1 MLGWVGKSC
10 MELFL
15 DSAVISEVEEIS
27 SWGVLGGVTTNP
39 TLIRRSGG
47 DFKKTIQRI
56 AELCPGPISAEVN
69 SMNCDGMV
77 GEARELK
84 VLLPENVII
93 KIPCTSEGLAATAI
107 LSKEGIDVNMTLV
120 FSVSQALLSA
130 KAGACYVSP
139 FIGRIDDKGE
149 DGMELIAEIMQ
160 AWSNDSSITCKVLA
174 ASIRSLTHVE
184 LSARLGAH
192 AATIPTDIFRQ
203 MIKHELTEV
212 GIEKFLADWDAVE
225 SEGRA

>member
-1 MLGWVGKSC
+1 MLGQRY

-47 DFKKTIQRI
+47 DFKETIQQI
-56 AELCPGPISAEVN
+56 AELCSGPISAEVN
-69 SMNCDGMV
+69 SMDCNGMIK
-77 GEARELK
+77 EARELK
-84 VLLPENVII
+84 ELLPENVII
-93 KIPCTSEGLAATAI
+93 KIPCTSEGLAATSV
-107 LSKEGIDVNMTLV
+107 LSDEGIDVNMTLV

-130 KAGACYVSP
+130 KAGASYVSP
-139 FIGRIDDKGE
+139 FIGRIDDQGE
-149 DGMELIAEIMQ
+149 DGMKLIEEIMQ
-160 AWSNDSSITCKVLA
+160 AWNQDSSITCKVLA
-174 ASIRSLTHVE
+174 ASIRSLGHVE
-184 LSARLGAH
+184 SSARLGAH
-192 AATIPTDIFRQ
+192 AATIPTAIFRQ
-203 MIKHELTEV
+203 MIKHELTDV